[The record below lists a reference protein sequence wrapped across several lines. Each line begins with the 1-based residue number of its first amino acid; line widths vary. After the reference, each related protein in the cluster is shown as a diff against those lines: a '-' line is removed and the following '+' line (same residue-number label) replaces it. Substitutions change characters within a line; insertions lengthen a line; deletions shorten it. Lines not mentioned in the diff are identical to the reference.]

1 MEKDITEDAKKV
13 CSGIKEL
20 LGTNSYRPANYTLNH
35 IVDVFRGGSTIYIAY
50 IIGSFYACRPALVL
64 RKVLTPGIDV
74 YSLFYTYDKSFLQ

>member
-35 IVDVFRGGSTIYIAY
+35 IVDVFRGGST
-50 IIGSFYACRPALVL
+50 
-64 RKVLTPGIDV
+64 V
-74 YSLFYTYDKSFLQ
+74 YNCTSLGVFVSMQVGLHWCQGNF